1 MDLWHYLIGFI
12 LRWVGSL
19 YIYLFEY
26 VFYVHLID
34 FKALIGYN
42 PVFDT
47 FFDDK
52 SRKG

>member
-1 MDLWHYLIGFI
+1 LYEI
-12 LRWVGSL
+12 LKFQKGLELQYSL
-19 YIYLFEY
+19 Y
-26 VFYVHLID
+26 
-34 FKALIGYN
+34 YN